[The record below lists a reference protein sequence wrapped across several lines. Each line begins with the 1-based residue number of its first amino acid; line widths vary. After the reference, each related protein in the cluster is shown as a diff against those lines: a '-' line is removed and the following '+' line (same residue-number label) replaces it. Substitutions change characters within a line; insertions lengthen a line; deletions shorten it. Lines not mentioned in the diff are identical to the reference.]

1 MECIRAENLLSA
13 YLDGDLPER
22 EREGF
27 SEHLR
32 QCPRCAG
39 EEKALKETLSLL
51 RNLPAE
57 KAPPGLLEGVRRRI
71 GQEKETVPLWKKL
84 FLPAHIKIPLEAAA
98 VVLIFLLAYGIQ
110 KEMPATK
117 PSPSPPAIEMAAKKA
132 PPSPPANEMLAT
144 KPPPSPPANE
154 MAAKKAPPSP
164 LASVEKGKPSPG
176 VDIPAGRQ
184 EAGASPR
191 LPADIADRKVE
202 AKKAAVEPGE
212 EPTFETEQASTP
224 APSPV
229 EPPLLAKPEIPPGL
243 ASRVSTKGGKIEPA
257 APRESPAKEAPEPD
271 GFGEQLSR
279 LERPSPY
286 RKEVTI
292 EVARNDR
299 TGMEDRITQL
309 ALRLGG
315 GVRRGGTFTADRGTG
330 ETTILSEI
338 LQVGIPAGSEAD
350 FLEGLGR
357 MGTIP
362 PEEMSRITDTPAGS
376 SSGTVVYTVRIRVR

>member
-1 MECIRAENLLSA
+1 MECTRTENLLSA

-27 SEHLR
+27 AEHLR
-32 QCPRCAG
+32 QCPLCAG

-84 FLPAHIKIPLEAAA
+84 FLPLHIKIPLEAAA
-98 VVLIFLLAYGIQ
+98 VALIFLLAYGVQ

-117 PSPSPPAIEMAAKKA
+117 GPSSPPAKEMAATKA
-132 PPSPPANEMLAT
+132 PPSP
-144 KPPPSPPANE
+144 S
-154 MAAKKAPPSP
+154 AA
-164 LASVEKGKPSPG
+164 VERGKPAPG
-176 VDIPAGRQ
+176 ADIQAGRRK
-184 EAGASPR
+184 ADASPR
-191 LPADIADRKVE
+191 LAADVADRKVE
-202 AKKAAVEPGE
+202 AEKAAVLPRE
-212 EPTFETEQASTP
+212 ETPFETEQASTP
-224 APSPV
+224 APPPV
-229 EPPLLAKPEIPPGL
+229 KPPLLAKSEIPAGL
-243 ASRVSTKGGKIEPA
+243 ASRVSTKGGTIEPA
-257 APRESPAKEAPEPD
+257 TPRESPAKEAPEPR
-271 GFGEQLSR
+271 GVGEQLSR

-286 RKEVTI
+286 GKEVTI

-299 TGMEDRITQL
+299 IGMEDRITKL

-315 GVRRGGTFTADRGTG
+315 RVRRGGTFTAGSGPG
-330 ETTILSEI
+330 EMTILSEI
-338 LQVGIPAGSEAD
+338 MQVSVPAASEAN
-350 FLEGLGR
+350 FLEELGR

-362 PEEMSRITDTPAGS
+362 PEGMPGKTDTSAGS

>member
-1 MECIRAENLLSA
+1 MECTRTENLLSA

-84 FLPAHIKIPLEAAA
+84 FLPAQIKIPLQAAA

-117 PSPSPPAIEMAAKKA
+117 
-132 PPSPPANEMLAT
+132 T
-144 KPPPSPPANE
+144 PPSPPANE

-176 VDIPAGRQ
+176 VDIQAGRQ

-191 LPADIADRKVE
+191 LPADVADRKVE

-229 EPPLLAKPEIPPGL
+229 KPPLLAKPEIPPGL

-286 RKEVTI
+286 GKEVTI

-299 TGMEDRITQL
+299 PGMEDRITQL

-350 FLEGLGR
+350 FLEGLER

-362 PEEMSRITDTPAGS
+362 PEGMPEKTDTPAGS
-376 SSGTVVYTVRIRVR
+376 SSGTIVYTVRIRVR

>member
-1 MECIRAENLLSA
+1 MECTRTENLLSA

-27 SEHLR
+27 SKHLR

-57 KAPPGLLEGVRRRI
+57 KAPPGLLDGVRRRI

-117 PSPSPPAIEMAAKKA
+117 APPSPPAKEMAATKA
-132 PPSPPANEMLAT
+132 PPSPPA
-144 KPPPSPPANE
+144 KE
-154 MAAKKAPPSP
+154 MAEKKTSPSP
-164 LASVEKGKPSPG
+164 LAAVEKGKPAPG
-176 VDIPAGRQ
+176 ADIQTGRQ
-184 EAGASPR
+184 KAGDSPR
-191 LPADIADRKVE
+191 LRADVADRKVE
-202 AKKAAVEPGE
+202 AEKAPVEPSKE
-212 EPTFETEQASTP
+212 TSFETEQAGAP

-229 EPPLLAKPEIPPGL
+229 KPPLLAKPEIPAGL
-243 ASRVSTKGGKIEPA
+243 ASRVSTKGGRIEPA
-257 APRESPAKEAPEPD
+257 TPRESPAKEAPEPG
-271 GFGEQLSR
+271 GFGEQLAR
-279 LERPSPY
+279 LKTPSPY
-286 RKEVTI
+286 GKEVTI

-299 TGMEDRITQL
+299 TGMEDRITEL

-315 GVRRGGTFTADRGTG
+315 GVRGGGTFTAGSAPG
-330 ETTILSEI
+330 EITIISEI
-338 LQVGIPAGSEAD
+338 LQVTIPADSEDD
-350 FLEGLGR
+350 FLEGLGK

-362 PEEMSRITDTPAGS
+362 PEGMPEKTYTPAGS
-376 SSGTVVYTVRIRVR
+376 SSGTVVYRVRIRVR